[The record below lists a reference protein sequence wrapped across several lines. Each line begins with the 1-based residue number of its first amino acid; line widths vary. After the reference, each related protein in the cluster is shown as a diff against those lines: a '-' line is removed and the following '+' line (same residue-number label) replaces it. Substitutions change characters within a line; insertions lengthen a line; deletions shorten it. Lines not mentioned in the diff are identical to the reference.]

1 MDMTPLAQLVSALL
15 ESSDQVADVG
25 DDLLMRTALA
35 PLESLFAPKDLL
47 TATAVLEAITPMI
60 HETAVL
66 LDLPA
71 AETG

>member
-1 MDMTPLAQLVSALL
+1 MTPLAQLVSALL

-35 PLESLFAPKDLL
+35 PLEALFAPTDLL
-47 TATAVLEAITPMI
+47 TATAVLEAIPTMI
-60 HETAVL
+60 LETTML
-66 LDLPA
+66 LDMPA